1 MDEVIIDF
9 HVHPKRGGKIVIDEL
24 VKEFDKYGV
33 SKAVILGRESDPKNL
48 EKPEIRNRLITLLLT
63 SPSLAPVYGR
73 NPEEILAFADRLG
86 RGLARQTT
94 NVEVAKCVNMHPDR
108 IIGLGSID
116 LPKGEEH
123 VKQKLKEIHQLGLK
137 GIKLHPQTGFFN
149 PAKSENLRIIC
160 EDFEKTKKMIMFH
173 TGCMPG
179 IWESPELS
187 EYANPK
193 YLEPLAEEFDVPLI
207 CAHFGSYS
215 NLNPGIWFNEAVE
228 LCRKYDNTWCDI
240 SAVPYVLAEG
250 AMVNK
255 ILDAKITDRV
265 LFGSDYIDYI
275 AFTIDTVKI
284 TPYLSEEEKLDVLGR
299 NAKSLLKSVNAY

>member
-1 MDEVIIDF
+1 MNELIIDF

-24 VKEFDKYGV
+24 VTEFDKYSI

-73 NPEEILAFADRLG
+73 NPEEILKFAERLG
-86 RGLARQTT
+86 RGLSRQTT
-94 NVEVAKCVNMHPDR
+94 NVEVAKCVNMYPDR
-108 IIGLGSID
+108 IVGLGSID

-123 VKQKLKEIHQLGLK
+123 VKQKLKQIHRLGLK
-137 GIKLHPQTGFFN
+137 GIKLHPQTSFVN
-149 PAKSENLRIIC
+149 PAKSENLRLIC
-160 EDFEKTKKMIMFH
+160 EDFEKTKKMIMVH

-187 EYANPK
+187 EFANPK

-207 CAHFGSYS
+207 CARFGSYS
-215 NLNPGIWFNEAVE
+215 NSNPG
-228 LCRKYDNTWCDI
+228 K
-240 SAVPYVLAEG
+240 P

-255 ILDAKITDRV
+255 IVDAKIVNQV

-275 AFTIDTVKI
+275 AFTIDTVKT
-284 TPYLSEEEKLDVLGR
+284 TPYLSEEDKLDVLGR
-299 NAKSLLKSVNAY
+299 NAKRLLKSVNAY